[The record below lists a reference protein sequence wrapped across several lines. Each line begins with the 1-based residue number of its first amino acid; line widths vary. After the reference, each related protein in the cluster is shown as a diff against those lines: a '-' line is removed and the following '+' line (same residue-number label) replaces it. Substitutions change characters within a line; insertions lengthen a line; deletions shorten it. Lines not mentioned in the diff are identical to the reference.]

1 VIGHISDVLNKRGV
15 AHRAGV
21 LTATLCTFRI
31 GGVAAALIEP
41 VCIQELIR
49 AVDVCRAEGLP
60 YVVIGRGSNILFDD
74 GVIDLVLIRTTQLS
88 GIRQISEN
96 EVRVLGGTALTAA
109 CYSVAK
115 KGLSGLE
122 FAWGIP
128 GTVGGAVFMNAGAGG
143 RSMEDVVATADI
155 YDVEKR
161 KIRTLINL
169 ELGFSY
175 RFSNIQRNKA
185 ILLSANLHIQER
197 KEPQVILAKMY
208 EFAKHRRLT
217 QPLDLPSAGSA
228 FKRHCAQKPLSR
240 ELDRLGLKGLAVG
253 GACVSEKHAGFIVNR
268 GGATASDVRR
278 LISIIQDTVKK
289 DMGFEPKPELRFI
302 PEET

>member
-1 VIGHISDVLNKRGV
+1 
-15 AHRAGV
+15 
-21 LTATLCTFRI
+21 
-31 GGVAAALIEP
+31 
-41 VCIQELIR
+41 
-49 AVDVCRAEGLP
+49 
-60 YVVIGRGSNILFDD
+60 
-74 GVIDLVLIRTTQLS
+74 
-88 GIRQISEN
+88 
-96 EVRVLGGTALTAA
+96 
-109 CYSVAK
+109 VAK